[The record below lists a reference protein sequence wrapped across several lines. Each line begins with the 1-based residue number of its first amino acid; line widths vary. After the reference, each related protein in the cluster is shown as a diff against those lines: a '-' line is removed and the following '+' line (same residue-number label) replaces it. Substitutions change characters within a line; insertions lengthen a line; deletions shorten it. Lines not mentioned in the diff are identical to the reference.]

1 VRIFWEDDQV
11 WYLGVVKDYNTCTEL
26 HMVQFDDGDQR
37 EEPLNFPTAATWELE
52 RAETQGVGS
61 SGRSSG
67 GGGSSGRGG
76 GSSGRGGG
84 GNEGSQRA
92 KAPPAAKAPAV
103 EGVFTVSELLA
114 QRTRNG
120 KTQYL
125 VSWLGYGPAD
135 NTWEYERNIL
145 DEGLVLAF
153 KRRAAGEAKRKA
165 ADGSGQG
172 GGEAKRR
179 ASEGKARAP
188 AGAPTGGPK
197 RSTTSL
203 PANIKQPSLPSTPGK
218 PGKVRR
224 WNNGGK
230 PPASPRSPALSKVS
244 PRPGGGDAW
253 LDLADEEDEFNGQI
267 YVGPAHQ
274 AELPPRFEP
283 SVRAPPAPPP
293 QCRCG
298 RAAAWQRGRWW
309 CGGGHGTDR
318 PFCGY
323 ETEVPPAERTPL
335 CGCGQRAAWLVRR
348 WWCATRHEETG
359 CGFEMKERVT
369 SSGMLRTEAAWYEL
383 QQARATAAM
392 LTAAPLGMDAL
403 TFVAPS
409 GRGLGLF
416 ARATLLPGMVVGE
429 FGGPRLP
436 LRDLRRREFTLPL
449 PGYGFFVDGNWDHA
463 RELYAGAAVAAA
475 AAPRYLAIHVRPSK
489 QPNCRFEKCDVGPSP
504 GPLDLRH
511 RMMLVT
517 SEGVPAGG
525 ELRVDFEKLS
535 ATAAPTSLR
544 NSVRAEAAPADERV
558 WRAVR
563 LPTPPPADPDS
574 NQFAVEVCDAQG
586 KPFLPVAPPTAARA
600 WADTGDGAVEAD
612 AYGGAAHDG
621 SSPWSCLE
629 SAAAATADARLRQL
643 YPLLYRENPTNWSVI
658 ASHLPGS
665 TGGECKRRWHA
676 LTPPDAPAAAPEA
689 AKAGGASKASGAS
702 SKAGGASAKAATAS
716 GRVAVPRQPWSPAA
730 SPPAASPRGRTP
742 IGGMGVGLTPLE
754 HQAIVAANA
763 AAAAAAAA
771 PPMSAAEVLAAAE
784 AEGLVLV
791 PKSGGSE
798 YRGVFVQEKRATAA
812 NTRWRV
818 EIHATGASSRGLGRN
833 FGTAIEAALH
843 FARMVGPKACAL
855 MVAGSSVSMLD
866 AVVRTRFG
874 DVAADAERGVD
885 AEKEAEEA
893 EEEEAEEAEAAAAA
907 GAAAAAEIEAAA
919 EVGAAVEAGAAAAA
933 KANGSQDQR
942 APSSTEPAKKQQKTA
957 AAVDVLT
964 PRYGLCGTPNCFLK
978 DFHQGPC
985 EGQHP
990 LGRRRS
996 SLATPHPTK

>member
-1 VRIFWEDDQV
+1 V

-369 SSGMLRTEAAWYEL
+369 SSGMLRTEAAWYGL

-600 WADTGDGAVEAD
+600 WADTGVGAVEAD

-702 SKAGGASAKAATAS
+702 SKAGGGSAKAATAS

-771 PPMSAAEVLAAAE
+771 PPMSAVEVLAAAE

-942 APSSTEPAKKQQKTA
+942 APSSTEPVKKQQKTA

>member
-1 VRIFWEDDQV
+1 M

-771 PPMSAAEVLAAAE
+771 PPMSAVEVLAAAE

-942 APSSTEPAKKQQKTA
+942 APSSTEPVKKQQKTA

>member
-1 VRIFWEDDQV
+1 M

-369 SSGMLRTEAAWYEL
+369 SSGMLRTEAAWYGL

-702 SKAGGASAKAATAS
+702 SKAGGGSAKAATAS

-942 APSSTEPAKKQQKTA
+942 APSSTEPVKKQQKTA

>member
-1 VRIFWEDDQV
+1 M

-369 SSGMLRTEAAWYEL
+369 SSGMLRTEAAWYGL

-600 WADTGDGAVEAD
+600 WADTGVGAVEAD

-702 SKAGGASAKAATAS
+702 SKAGGGSAKAATAS

-942 APSSTEPAKKQQKTA
+942 APSSTEPVKKQQKTA